1 MIMTYKIGG
10 NRMEDILTKLAQ
22 KNLGMEG
29 PVSQEEIE
37 EFFKDN
43 MQKYSWRLIARMSEK
58 EHKDDTWD
66 YLYTDDMGIGITLN
80 PNVKGFRFSKNV
92 KIIYKLSSHESNP
105 WDYAFKDGSI
115 FFEKKYIEFRKMV
128 KEMSILEEE
137 TNMDNKNF
145 NNQDPIFELEISIR
159 SANCL
164 RKAGIVSVDE
174 LLKCDE
180 ERIKGI
186 EGLSP
191 RGIQE
196 VLTIL
201 EELKENRK
209 KENE

>member
-1 MIMTYKIGG
+1 MV
-10 NRMEDILTKLAQ
+10 DILTRFTQ

-37 EFFKDN
+37 EFFKEH
-43 MQKYSWRLIARMSEK
+43 MQKYSWRLIARMGEG
-58 EHKDDTWD
+58 EHRDDTWD
-66 YLYTDDMGIGITLN
+66 YLYTDDMGIEITLN

-92 KIIYKLSSHESNP
+92 KITYRLSSHESNT
-105 WDYAFKDGSI
+105 WDYAFKDGLL

-137 TNMDNKNF
+137 TNKDNKNS
-145 NNQDPIFELEISIR
+145 NNHNLIFELEISIR

-164 RKAGIVSVDE
+164 RKAGIVSIDE
-174 LLKCDE
+174 LLECDA

>member
-1 MIMTYKIGG
+1 MV
-10 NRMEDILTKLAQ
+10 DILTRFTQ

-37 EFFKDN
+37 EFFKEH
-43 MQKYSWRLIARMSEK
+43 MQKYSWRLIARMGEG
-58 EHKDDTWD
+58 EHRDDTWD
-66 YLYTDDMGIGITLN
+66 YLYTDDMGIEITLN

-92 KIIYKLSSHESNP
+92 KITYRLSSHESNT
-105 WDYAFKDGSI
+105 WDYAFKDGLL

-145 NNQDPIFELEISIR
+145 NNQDLIFDLDISIR

-174 LLKCDE
+174 LLECDE

-186 EGLSP
+186 EGLST